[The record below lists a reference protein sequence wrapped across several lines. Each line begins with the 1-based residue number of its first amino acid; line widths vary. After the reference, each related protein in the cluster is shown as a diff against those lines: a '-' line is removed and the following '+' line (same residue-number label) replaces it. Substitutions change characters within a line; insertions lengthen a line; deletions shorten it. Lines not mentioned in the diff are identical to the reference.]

1 MRDLKV
7 RVSIGLLILGDFNK
21 IKECLNIN
29 VQFPLGNLS
38 YMSCC
43 CQVYLTLSAGHCSL
57 SYSFDFLLESKQIIL
72 WES

>member
-43 CQVYLTLSAGHCSL
+43 CQVYLTLSAELFVLGIFHFSGFVVIGL
-57 SYSFDFLLESKQIIL
+57 SRHSE
-72 WES
+72 